1 MQAWHTRAGG
11 EGLNLNAAQDVV
23 ILFCDAHQLLFAAIF
38 VQGFGRRQRLLHIH
52 SLGMRHD
59 MRHALQ
65 QQIIRSLDRQ
75 VALFVKLLTLQILK
89 GKGRVSCEIETRRE
103 N

>member
-65 QQIIRSLDRQ
+65 QQIIRALDGR
-75 VALFVKLLTLQILK
+75 VPLLVKLLTFQIRK
-89 GKGRVSCEIETRRE
+89 GTGGGVG
-103 N
+103 